1 MYYYLLLKKDSNH
14 HQQASSTQQTMKGLE
29 LEKSEK
35 VRLQR
40 QRKYE
45 ASLAKMNEDEK
56 KKSQKQ
62 KRADSGLVTRLLK
75 ASKREQHYK
84 VLGLQ
89 RMWRYILLGARGV
102 EQKDIK
108 KAYYRM
114 AKLVHPDKNL
124 DNRAEE
130 AFILL
135 ENSASILLNEATRK
149 KYDDNISKEAK
160 IRREI
165 QVEKLLKLTGIIL
178 SRSKGLSVIAFRIIK
193 PISVPLIILGALL
206 I

>member
-1 MYYYLLLKKDSNH
+1 
-14 HQQASSTQQTMKGLE
+14 
-29 LEKSEK
+29 
-35 VRLQR
+35 
-40 QRKYE
+40 
-45 ASLAKMNEDEK
+45 MNKDEK

-62 KRADSGLVTRLLK
+62 KRADSRLVTRLLK

-135 ENSASILLNEATRK
+135 ENSASILLNEVTRRE
-149 KYDDNISKEAK
+149 YDEKISKEAE

-165 QVEKLLKLTGIIL
+165 QVEKLIKFTEIIL
-178 SRSKGLSVIAFRIIK
+178 SRSRGLTSITFRIIK